1 MHIER
6 MTSTNICP
14 EFLRD
19 AEIEPSLSYILSYA
33 SNTTLVLFIY

>member
-6 MTSTNICP
+6 ITNTNICP

-19 AEIEPSLSYILSYA
+19 AEIESRLSYILSYA
-33 SNTTLVLFIY
+33 FNTTLVLFIY